1 MILLDRA
8 QAVAPRLVARVAL
21 LLVALGVVFDER
33 IVEDSAMARSL
44 VRQIRFRQVPS
55 YSLSGVTRGIALLAA
70 YLLLPAWAM
79 PAEVQAPER
88 PAGVSASDLNNA
100 KLQERWDAAYR
111 GERAAPWDTGR
122 PSSELAR
129 AITSGAVKPGRAV
142 ELGCGTGTNAIYLAQ
157 QGFRV
162 TAIDIA
168 PNALKMAKEKAEKA
182 NVTVKWIQAD
192 VLNPPEL
199 EPFDF
204 IFDRGCYHG
213 VRRQNAAGYVE
224 TVRRLSRPGTKV
236 LIIAGNANETRSGGP
251 PRVREEEIRRDFAE
265 GFEILS
271 LREMRFDTAEGAA
284 KGALGWAILLER
296 K

>member
-1 MILLDRA
+1 
-8 QAVAPRLVARVAL
+8 
-21 LLVALGVVFDER
+21 
-33 IVEDSAMARSL
+33 MARSHP
-44 VRQIRFRQVPS
+44 VVQQIGFGRIPPCDFA
-55 YSLSGVTRGIALLAA
+55 GVARGIALVSAC
-70 YLLLPAWAM
+70 LLLPAWAM

-88 PAGVSASDLNNA
+88 RAEVSSPRPGET

-129 AITSGAVKPGRAV
+129 AITSKTVQPGRAV
-142 ELGCGTGTNAIYLAQ
+142 ELGCGTGTNAVYLAQ
-157 QGFRV
+157 QGFQV

-168 PNALKMAKEKAEKA
+168 PTALKLAKEKADQA
-182 NVTVKWIQAD
+182 NVKVRWVQAD

-199 EPFDF
+199 ERFDF
-204 IFDRGCYHG
+204 VFDRGCYHG

-224 TVRRLSRPGTKV
+224 TVRRLSHPGAKV

-251 PRVREEEIRRDFAE
+251 PRVREEEIRQDFAE

-271 LREMRFDTAEGAA
+271 LKEMRFDTAEGAA